1 MYINN
6 IFFLLLYI
14 KNVLITSDG
23 KYKLCDFGSAT
34 TDIIP
39 PNKSL
44 NIQEIHNLED
54 DIQKYT
60 TIQYRP
66 PEMCDLY
73 QRRGLNEKVDTWVNN
88 IKLYNVYNLKDI

>member
-1 MYINN
+1 M
-6 IFFLLLYI
+6 
-14 KNVLITSDG
+14 ITSDG

-34 TDIIP
+34 TEIIP

-44 NIQEIHNLED
+44 NIQEIHKLEEE
-54 DIQKYT
+54 IQKYT

-73 QRRGLNEKVDTWVNN
+73 QRRGLNEKVDTWVIDNEKLIQLHIIKNN
-88 IKLYNVYNLKDI
+88 IKYIFILINILN

>member
-1 MYINN
+1 
-6 IFFLLLYI
+6 
-14 KNVLITSDG
+14 LITSDG

-34 TDIIP
+34 TEIIP

-44 NIQEIHNLED
+44 NIQEIHKLEEE
-54 DIQKYT
+54 IQKYT

-73 QRRGLNEKVDTWVNN
+73 QRRGLNEKVDTWVIDNEKLIQLHIIKNN
-88 IKLYNVYNLKDI
+88 IKYIFILINILN